1 MPLAARHAA
10 GEPEICSA
18 TILSAPN
25 EIQNSFEMNLFSSDA
40 FSPELFVASVD
51 ERHWRPRVTL
61 VTQNKKPV
69 GILYGKER
77 KLAGV
82 ATGLVYAD
90 MTLGGFS
97 VCCPSLRNEVLSCA
111 AVRLSRSPGLRG
123 LRFAV
128 PFHGMDLSTLRDV
141 SERTAMDLAFRYCHN
156 HSVLPLPFT
165 YDAFLEKLGSKTRR
179 NFRYY
184 RRHFEREGGEY
195 VAQLGREEVEK
206 ACSDL
211 RTCSRIPAKDRAV
224 LRALRITAVTERP
237 FAVGL
242 RRNGGEWMSVLAGWF
257 ERDRAVV
264 FLQINRDADYPKLSL
279 SLVMRAYFVE
289 ALIASGI
296 REIVFWAGT
305 SGALSRYATEI
316 PTAFVYLDKSSL
328 AWRTSRRVIS
338 RMQER
343 APIEFKPLLS
353 WIAAPPEPFSD
364 PEQGCPSQISTPLS
378 SQNVL

>member
-1 MPLAARHAA
+1 
-10 GEPEICSA
+10 
-18 TILSAPN
+18 
-25 EIQNSFEMNLFSSDA
+25 
-40 FSPELFVASVD
+40 
-51 ERHWRPRVTL
+51 
-61 VTQNKKPV
+61 
-69 GILYGKER
+69 
-77 KLAGV
+77 
-82 ATGLVYAD
+82 
-90 MTLGGFS
+90 
-97 VCCPSLRNEVLSCA
+97 
-111 AVRLSRSPGLRG
+111 
-123 LRFAV
+123 
-128 PFHGMDLSTLRDV
+128 
-141 SERTAMDLAFRYCHN
+141 
-156 HSVLPLPFT
+156 
-165 YDAFLEKLGSKTRR
+165 
-179 NFRYY
+179 
-184 RRHFEREGGEY
+184 
-195 VAQLGREEVEK
+195 
-206 ACSDL
+206 
-211 RTCSRIPAKDRAV
+211 
-224 LRALRITAVTERP
+224 
-237 FAVGL
+237 
-242 RRNGGEWMSVLAGWF
+242 MSVLAGWF